1 MSYGNNDP
9 AGTGPGAE
17 PSMEEILASIRRI
30 LKDEAGKTPAT
41 DDADHAPSEPE
52 DEDILVL
59 DASMI
64 AKPVDLS
71 SATSPPSSPLLARE
85 TAEPPLHFTSAPTL
99 TNPVYTPPAA
109 EPDVLLPPDADIPP
123 AITIRPASMSPPP
136 VSPVFGSRSFSDYP
150 VAQAP
155 APAPAPEA
163 APKPEPEPE
172 PHSIFYRPAPLPEFT
187 PEPEPMPEL
196 VHETAP
202 EPLPEPMP
210 EPESEF
216 APEPE
221 HVPEPEPEPQPQ
233 PQPAYAA
240 YEPPITPPPTIVP
253 PSETQMPEHQDN
265 LQPPASIVSE
275 QVSAAAANS
284 IGAMIRSMTAE
295 KSITVSRTGVTIE
308 DMVREEIR
316 PLLKAWL
323 DTNLAGMVER
333 VVRSEIE
340 KIMERSTS

>member
-9 AGTGPGAE
+9 SGTGPGSE

-30 LKDEAGKTPAT
+30 LKDEAGKTPA
-41 DDADHAPSEPE
+41 AEEAEPAPREE
-52 DEDILVL
+52 EEDILVL
-59 DASMI
+59 DSSMI
-64 AKPVDLS
+64 ARPVDLS
-71 SATSPPSSPLLARE
+71 TATSPPPAPLPAHESPATPLQS
-85 TAEPPLHFTSAPTL
+85 TAMPLHFTSEPTL

-123 AITIRPASMSPPP
+123 AITIKPASMSPPP
-136 VSPVFGSRSFSDYP
+136 VSPVFGNRSFSDYP
-150 VAQAP
+150 APRPAEAEAEPEPQATPRSIFYQP
-155 APAPAPEA
+155 AAVTAPEPEPVFEAAPEPVHETVHEAAPEPEPAPAPE
-163 APKPEPEPE
+163 
-172 PHSIFYRPAPLPEFT
+172 
-187 PEPEPMPEL
+187 
-196 VHETAP
+196 
-202 EPLPEPMP
+202 
-210 EPESEF
+210 
-216 APEPE
+216 PEPE
-221 HVPEPEPEPQPQ
+221 HMPEPTPEPVYTAPV
-233 PQPAYAA
+233 YAA
-240 YEPPITPPPTIVP
+240 YQPVIAEPPPTIP
-253 PSETQMPEHQDN
+253 PSEPQMPEHQDN

-340 KIMERSTS
+340 KIMERSTG